1 MVCLFP
7 RARAMTPYGIDLNV
21 SVNLL
26 SPAPGTFRPQLRVRG
41 GETQTREKQMP
52 VAKTEIF
59 P

>member
-1 MVCLFP
+1 
-7 RARAMTPYGIDLNV
+7 MTPYGIDLNV

-52 VAKTEIF
+52 VVKTEIF